1 MIEEFVTRSPHAGSH
16 GFLVIFFSA
25 QMNLHLPDI
34 LCRWSLQPPRVHD
47 PTLPQIL
54 LFYFVAH

>member
-25 QMNLHLPDI
+25 QMNLQPSRHT
-34 LCRWSLQPPRVHD
+34 CRWSLQPSRVHD